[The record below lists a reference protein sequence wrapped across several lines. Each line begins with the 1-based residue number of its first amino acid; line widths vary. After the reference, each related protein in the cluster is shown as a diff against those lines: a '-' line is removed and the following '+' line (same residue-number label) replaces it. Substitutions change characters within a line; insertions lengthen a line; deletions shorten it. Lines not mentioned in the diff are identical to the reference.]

1 LKTKPKQIMKQ
12 LMNLRSAW
20 IFVALAIFTFIGC
33 TKSDGGCKIQDP
45 SVEDA
50 AMVKFI
56 DSIGMK
62 ATKVSQGMY
71 YEILNPGSGTSP
83 KQSSIIYCTYKGTL
97 LNGTV
102 FDQQSNAGQTGFQLN
117 GLIEG
122 WKIAVPYIGKGGR
135 IRMVI
140 PSALGYGCNG
150 GGATIPPNTPLFFDL
165 TLVDFY
171 N

>member
-1 LKTKPKQIMKQ
+1 MKY
-12 LMNLRSAW
+12 LISMRSAW
-20 IFVALAIFTFIGC
+20 IITAIALFTVVGCNKDESGC
-33 TKSDGGCKIQDP
+33 TLQDP
-45 SVEDA
+45 SVEDP
-50 AMVKFI
+50 AMLKFI
-56 DSIGMK
+56 DSIGMT
-62 ATKVSQGMY
+62 ATKLSKGMY
-71 YEILNPGSGTSP
+71 YQILNPGSATVP

-102 FDQQSNAGQTGFQLN
+102 FDEQSNAGRTGFQLN

-122 WKIAVPYIGKGGR
+122 WKIGLPLIGKGGR

-140 PSALGYGCNG
+140 PSSLAYGCTG
-150 GGATIPPNTPLFFDL
+150 SGASIPPNTPIYFDM

>member
-1 LKTKPKQIMKQ
+1 
-12 LMNLRSAW
+12 MNIRNAW
-20 IFVALAIFTFIGC
+20 ILVAFSMLSIIGC
-33 TKSDGGCKIQDP
+33 NKSDGGCTLQDP
-45 SVEDA
+45 SLEDP
-50 AMVKFI
+50 AMLKFI

-62 ATKVSQGMY
+62 ATKLNRGMY
-71 YEILNPGSGTSP
+71 YEILNPGSATSP
-83 KQSSIIYCTYKGTL
+83 KQSSVIYCTYKGTL

-102 FDQQSNAGQTGFQLN
+102 FDEQSNAGQTGFQLN

-150 GGATIPPNTPLFFDL
+150 GGSAIPPNTPLFFDL
-165 TLVDFY
+165 TLVEFY